1 MTNFKSIAAAILLGA
16 FILGSSFTGKQ
27 SNSLKVNTAKS
38 SLKWFA
44 TKVTGKHDGT
54 VKLSSG
60 SLLTDGKSVT
70 GGSFDIDMTSL
81 TVVDITDPGMNGKL
95 LGHLKSD
102 DFFSVEKNKTAHF
115 EITKVTS
122 KSGNDFDLTGKM
134 TIKGITQE
142 ITFPATII
150 TTAKEVK
157 ATAKIT
163 LDRTKWDIKYGS
175 GKFFEGLG
183 DKIIHD
189 DFVIEL
195 NLQAEA

>member
-1 MTNFKSIAAAILLGA
+1 
-16 FILGSSFTGKQ
+16 
-27 SNSLKVNTAKS
+27 
-38 SLKWFA
+38 
-44 TKVTGKHDGT
+44 
-54 VKLSSG
+54 
-60 SLLTDGKSVT
+60 
-70 GGSFDIDMTSL
+70 
-81 TVVDITDPGMNGKL
+81 
-95 LGHLKSD
+95 LKSD